1 MNKETIYIEPGD
13 DITDILAR
21 LKSSEKKVI
30 ALVPPKK
37 PGVLLSS
44 VNIKLIARTAKSEKK
59 AVVLVTT
66 DDSLTKLAM
75 HANLP
80 VAPSLKSRPV
90 MPGHEAELEKPEKD
104 PGEEEPEEPSEP
116 EEDSEDAEEEKAE
129 TEEAEENEEETS
141 ESAEEFTEEP
151 EASKLVDEIE
161 ADEETEE
168 SDKPEK
174 SKKPEKKSKKEEK
187 KKSKKESGSPF
198 IAWINGHKKWI
209 IFGTLAVTALV
220 VFFVWALMI
229 APRVKVSVS
238 VRTSSGNFSENVT
251 FTTAPADEN
260 TESGIFYAHEE
271 KLEKDQTIKFTAT
284 GQKDLGDSA
293 SGSLIVY
300 TYCKNICQ
308 VPVAEGTTFSYNGLD
323 YVTTSSTSLDLTM
336 TNNGTLKTV
345 CDNFN
350 DDNFDLLDTGCLISS
365 TVSVKASKPGESY
378 NISSKQTT
386 GWGSSLS
393 GVLAY
398 NADPISGGTSKIVTI
413 VLQSDI
419 DLALDKLASETK
431 DGGKTEL
438 LGKLSDSVL
447 PIEASFKSEA
457 TAPSSTPAVGEE
469 VPEGVTPSVSSKT
482 TYTILTVDMVRI
494 EEFIKFRTELEEN
507 RQMYSIGS
515 PFVEYFTESD
525 NKTYSAKLKTTYK
538 TGPKISETEILDK
551 ISGQKIGRIEPVL
564 KDAFPGIA
572 SVSIEKSYFWVNAV
586 PSNPNQVEINV
597 EIEE

>member
-90 MPGHEAELEKPEKD
+90 MPGHEAELENPEKD

-129 TEEAEENEEETS
+129 TEEAEENEKETS

-284 GQKDLGDSA
+284 GQKDLGEKA
-293 SGSLIVY
+293 SGTLVVY
-300 TYCKNICQ
+300 FQ
-308 VPVAEGTTFSYNGLD
+308 DRDRFSFDFAAGSTFVYKGLEYIAVSD
-323 YVTTSSTSLDLTM
+323 ATLAWDGEDETNCGDGSSISR
-336 TNNGTLKTV
+336 
-345 CDNFN
+345 
-350 DDNFDLLDTGCLISS
+350 GCIISE
-365 TVSVKASKPGESY
+365 TISVKAVSPGEQY
-378 NISSKQTT
+378 NVSGQQSGWSSKEFP
-386 GWGSSLS
+386 SVS
-393 GVLAY
+393 VY
-398 NADPISGGTSKIVTI
+398 NKSDLVGGTSQIVTI